1 MRVIST
7 DHSIKL
13 SLLGDERLSEWQLRV
28 DVGVLRLEERLSELV
43 ELGSRQ
49 RRLALDVV

>member
-1 MRVIST
+1 MRVISA

-13 SLLGDERLSEWQLRV
+13 SLLGNQRLGEWQLRV
-28 DVGVLRLEERLSELV
+28 DVRVLGLEERLGELV

-49 RRLALDVV
+49 RRLALHVM